1 MPTSMPAVERQR
13 LVKDLYRRGL
23 GDMEIARRL
32 GVSLQTALDDMK
44 AAGVKGGHGGGGGG
58 RWLVS
63 YADFVTLMFGFFL
76 ILWASAD
83 PNPAKMQNLAN
94 AFQKALNA
102 GAMVGQAG
110 TGQVL
115 GSGGRAAPVQISPFQ
130 RISEETGELV
140 RQANLKD
147 QVSVGLK
154 REGLVITLS
163 SNLLFDPSG
172 TELKSDALPVL
183 DRIAASIEPTGD
195 RIRVEGHTD
204 NVSPQPEWPS
214 NWELSDHR
222 AAAVARY
229 FTEKLGMPADRFEIA
244 GYAEFHP
251 LAPNDTREN
260 RAKNRRV
267 EIVVLRPLEPA
278 PTPAVGRVETAAK
291 PGDPAGKAVEPS
303 AKPAQ
308 PEAKPVEPAVRSA
321 EAAVKPAVPSSNP
334 AEPATKPPPQ
344 APTPSH

>member
-1 MPTSMPAVERQR
+1 MPAVERQR

-44 AAGVKGGHGGGGGG
+44 AAGVRGGHGGAGA

-83 PNPAKMQNLAN
+83 PNPAKMQNLAT

-115 GSGGRAAPVQISPFQ
+115 GQGGRAASVEVSAFQ
-130 RISEETGELV
+130 RISEEAGDMV
-140 RQANLKD
+140 RQANLQD

-172 TELKSDALPVL
+172 TELKPDALPVL
-183 DRIAASIEPTGD
+183 DRLATMIEPTGD

-204 NVSPQPEWPS
+204 DVSPQPDWPS

-229 FTEKLGMPADRFEIA
+229 FTERLGMPADRFEIA
-244 GYAEFHP
+244 GYAQFHP

-260 RAKNRRV
+260 RGKNRRV
-267 EIVVLRPLEPA
+267 EIVVLRPPEQA
-278 PTPAVGRVETAAK
+278 PTPIAA
-291 PGDPAGKAVEPS
+291 PAPAAQPADPA
-303 AKPAQ
+303 
-308 PEAKPVEPAVRSA
+308 AKPVEPAA
-321 EAAVKPAVPSSNP
+321 KPAVPAIKP
-334 AEPATKPPPQ
+334 ADAATRPQ
-344 APTPSH
+344 AQVATPTR